1 MKRYFFIS
9 ILTLIVVFDSF
20 AQIRID
26 CNTEELYENIQGVWR
41 QTEGNALAIVDSN
54 AYFLYGTDQGVWQ
67 DTYEELFS
75 IMKNDNGESFFIW
88 WSDLVVQEFVLEKD
102 TLLLLDRKGRSETY
116 IRVNDALNEKYFPE
130 KSQLESQTKSDQ

>member
-1 MKRYFFIS
+1 MKKYFFIS

-41 QTEGNALAIVDSN
+41 QTDGNAVAIVDSN
-54 AYFLYGTDQGVWQ
+54 AYFLYGTDHEVWQ
-67 DTYEELFS
+67 DTHGELFS
-75 IMKNDNGESFFIW
+75 IVKNNNGESYFIW
-88 WSDLVVQEFVLEKD
+88 WSDMIVQEFVLEKD

-116 IRVNDALNEKYFPE
+116 IKVK
-130 KSQLESQTKSDQ
+130 